1 MQKFYTLKYWIL
13 IIVSVLFT
21 IIISGIGMGVPFL
34 NILFGFI
41 VGWYAARRACV
52 LYEDLNER
60 LSKIFIYCL
69 FCTGI
74 TFLIMLCIWGIKISM
89 LFDPLSDYK
98 NFGHPMILYDP
109 KLSFIGWLILMIIIS
124 PFLQMMTSIFSAF
137 LTLIVISKSFKR

>member
-1 MQKFYTLKYWIL
+1 MHKFYTMKYWIL
-13 IIVSVLFT
+13 IIFSVFFT

-41 VGWYAARRACV
+41 AGWYAARRACI
-52 LYEDLNER
+52 LYEDLKER

-69 FCTGI
+69 FCAGI
-74 TFLIMLCIWGIKISM
+74 TLMLMLFIWGFKISM

-109 KLSFIGWLILMIIIS
+109 KTSFIGWLVLMIVIS
-124 PFLQMMTSIFSAF
+124 PFLQLMASIFSAF
-137 LTLIVISKSFKR
+137 LTLKIMSKNFKR